1 MKNKKMKNKKMYRI
15 VILFSL
21 ILFSCSGS
29 IDSTG
34 SEKLTGKEIISLL
47 GTLELSERENKI
59 FDLIANKNIPSFL
72 EKLSEIKVTHMV
84 ENNNYELLYYVT
96 PDYYSLG
103 IDKDYFLIPMTPILA
118 QKVANYYGA
127 ILPTKKIVDHIYEQS
142 VIKYF
147 PQPIPPSVAMVT
159 IEVFAAHNDSV
170 IQQRKERFN
179 SYNLSAL
186 ASGHKKD
193 VIISNNIYNNL
204 KPTVPKPIVIY
215 GWHKLDGKPIQPV
228 YNGHGNNYTD
238 YSHGIRLVKNKCKL
252 NGKDFLLT
260 DILKDS
266 LLSILISDEGPILKP
281 EY

>member
-1 MKNKKMKNKKMYRI
+1 MGNKNGNRKMYKI

-21 ILFSCSGS
+21 LLFSCSDY
-29 IDSTG
+29 IDSTV

-47 GTLELSERENKI
+47 NTLELSERENKI
-59 FDLIANKNIPSFL
+59 FDLIVDKNIPSFL
-72 EKLSEIKVTHMV
+72 EKFSEIKVTHTID
-84 ENNNYELLYYVT
+84 NKSYELLYYVT

-103 IDKDYFLIPMTPILA
+103 VDKDYFLIPMTPILA
-118 QKVANYYGA
+118 QKVATYHDT
-127 ILPTKKIVDHIYEQS
+127 ILPTKKIVDQIYEQS

-147 PQPIPPSVAMVT
+147 PQPISPSAAMVT
-159 IEVFAAHNDSV
+159 IEVFVAHNDSV
-170 IQQRKERFN
+170 TQQRKERFGGY
-179 SYNLSAL
+179 SLSTL

-193 VIISNNIYNNL
+193 VIISNSIYNNL
-204 KPTVPKPIVIY
+204 KPIAPKPVVIY
-215 GWHKLDGKPIQPV
+215 GWHRLDGRPIQPV
-228 YNGHGNNYTD
+228 YNGHDNNYTD

-266 LLSILISDEGPILKP
+266 LLSILISDEGPIEKP